1 MAKIVGCKLRFLAH
15 RLKLGAGFFLDLLE
29 DEAIGAGGNIGQEA
43 FLSRLSAV
51 SSTRLENAEMAK
63 LLKFVQRPNFKSGL
77 RAAILEGIAQSQVAI
92 GNSAEDLWENPD
104 AQLKTAL
111 DGLRPLF
118 DNAAMTARLSNAS
131 IANRLS
137 ALRLLAMGPFAVI
150 SQLAPELLQAQTPP
164 AIQTA
169 TLQVLSAFKKTEVSK
184 IILDAWPSFSPSL
197 RREAVETLFQEKI
210 ALKP

>member
-1 MAKIVGCKLRFLAH
+1 MIKLVKSDGEDRWMQTAILSSSAQVGGRIL
-15 RLKLGAGFFLDLLE
+15 LDLLE
-29 DEAIGAGGNIGQEA
+29 DEAIGAGGNIGREA

-63 LLKFVQRPNFKSGL
+63 LLKLVQRPNFKPSL

-118 DNAAMTARLSNAS
+118 DNAAKTARLSNAS
-131 IANRLS
+131 ITNRLS
-137 ALRLLAMGPFAVI
+137 ALRLLAMGPFTVI

-169 TLQVLSAFKKTEVSK
+169 TLQVLSAFKKQRWVE
-184 IILDAWPSFSPSL
+184 LFLMPGLPSAH
-197 RREAVETLFQEKI
+197 R
-210 ALKP
+210 